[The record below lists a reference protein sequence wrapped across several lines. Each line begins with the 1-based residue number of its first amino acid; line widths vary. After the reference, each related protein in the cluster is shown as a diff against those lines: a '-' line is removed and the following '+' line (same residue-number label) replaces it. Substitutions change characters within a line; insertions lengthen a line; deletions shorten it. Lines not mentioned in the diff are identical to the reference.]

1 VISERSLSNLKY
13 VKNRLYTSID
23 EDRADRLN
31 QPAIISSEFDIL
43 RKLDFQNV
51 IDNFVQIIKNQEKFR
66 HIVLIT

>member
-1 VISERSLSNLKY
+1 MISERSLSNLKY